1 MCFTCNPHQ
10 LVLYELLLTTG
21 PLVFVYAFM
30 GTDADNSIT
39 GSPFP
44 R

>member
-10 LVLYELLLTTG
+10 LVIYELLLTTG

-30 GTDADNSIT
+30 GTDQY
-39 GSPFP
+39 GL
-44 R
+44 